1 MEAKSQMNCGRLNIG
16 TFLKQTALNFPLQE
30 AIVDGE
36 KRLTWSDYNGRVNAL
51 ANALIHLGVKKG
63 DRVAYLFYNQEE
75 SLCSY
80 YAIVKIGALVV
91 PLNYRL
97 VGREIKY
104 QLQNSGAKVLIFDQ
118 DFVDLVNSIRL
129 DLDKEIQYICLGHP
143 APVGTLNFD
152 SLIDAFP
159 KTEPEPLSE
168 IVEADEAG
176 IHYTSGTTGLP
187 KGAVVTHYSAIWSA
201 VSKIIAGE
209 CFHSSA
215 RYLGVL
221 PMFHRAILEN
231 THLGATMTGC
241 TQVLM
246 RRFDAQRALEL
257 IEKEKITLAYF
268 VPAMSIALLNLPES
282 VKRKY
287 DLGSLKRYFTGTA
300 PLPDQVRVRVEKEL
314 RLPPNIISN
323 AYGITETLHNTYVR
337 AEDMPKKI
345 NTAGKPA
352 LTVELKVLDSH
363 GIELPPGKV
372 GEITVKGAQQLRRY
386 WNNPEETAEVI
397 WEHDGYKWYRSGD
410 LGYKDEDGFL
420 YITDRKKDMIKSGSE
435 NVYSVE
441 VENVIHEHEKVA
453 EVAVIGTPDEKWG
466 EMVTAVVVTKRGQ
479 TLTEEEII
487 EFCKGKMAGYKRPR
501 RARIVDGLPRTSTG
515 KVKKVDLREMAKQGK
530 L

>member
-1 MEAKSQMNCGRLNIG
+1 MNCGRLNIG

-30 AIVDGE
+30 AIVDGN
-36 KRLTWSDYNGRVNAL
+36 KRLTWEEFNQRVNAL
-51 ANALIHLGVKKG
+51 ANALIDLGVRKG

-80 YAIVKIGALVV
+80 FAIVKIGALVV

-104 QLQNSGAKVLIFDQ
+104 QLQNSAAKVLIFDQ
-118 DFVDLVNSIRL
+118 EFLDLVDSIRL
-129 DLDKEIQYICLGHP
+129 DLAKQIHYICLGDHVP
-143 APVGTLNFD
+143 PGMLNFD
-152 SLIDAFP
+152 SLVTAFP
-159 KTEPEPLSE
+159 RTEPETLPE
-168 IVEADEAG
+168 VVEADEAG

-201 VSKIIAGE
+201 VSKIIAGD
-209 CFHSSA
+209 CFNSSA

-231 THLGATMTGC
+231 THLGATMVGA
-241 TQVLM
+241 TQILM
-246 RRFDAQRALEL
+246 RRFDAERALQL
-257 IEKEKITLAYF
+257 IEKEKITIAYF
-268 VPAMSIALLNLPES
+268 VPAMSVALLNLPES
-282 VKRKY
+282 IKRKY
-287 DLGSLKRYFTGTA
+287 DLSSLKRYFTGTA
-300 PLPDQVRVRVEKEL
+300 PLPDQVRVRLEKEL

-323 AYGITETLHNTYVR
+323 GYGITEALHLTYVR
-337 AEDMPKKI
+337 AEDMPKKV
-345 NTAGKPA
+345 NSAGKA
-352 LTVELKVLDSH
+352 VLTVEVKILDEH
-363 GIELPPGKV
+363 DCELPPGKV
-372 GEITVKGAQQLRRY
+372 GEITVKGAQLFKHY
-386 WNNPEETAEVI
+386 WNNPEGTAEVI
-397 WEHDGYKWYRSGD
+397 WENDGYKWYRSGD

-466 EMVTAVVVTKRGQ
+466 EMVTAVVVPKEGE
-479 TLTEEEII
+479 TLTEEEIL

-501 RARIVDGLPRTSTG
+501 KVRIVKELPRSSTG
-515 KVKKVDLREMAKQGK
+515 KVKKVDLREMARQGK